1 MDGGTVRLALVAA
14 VAAVVALFP
23 ATPAGALPVGAR
35 SARAAPSAP
44 APAALVAPLLEP
56 AVASAARAHPFG
68 PPSTARVSVDGSRLA
83 VSWQAAEDDWVA
95 LGRHV
100 GAFDGASPD
109 VTGADLLRRSPAVRD
124 YLLDR
129 IAVNQGGRRCTGD
142 LAALEDVLAR
152 GARLTFECPAP
163 VAEVDLTVTALTD
176 VDGAYRTVL
185 RADTPATP
193 DQALFT
199 ATAPTQHITFTASG
213 GSGVRRSVVTVAIG
227 AAAVLALGLVTW
239 VFRRRRA

>member
-1 MDGGTVRLALVAA
+1 MRLALVAA

-23 ATPAGALPVGAR
+23 ATPAG
-35 SARAAPSAP
+35 
-44 APAALVAPLLEP
+44 
-56 AVASAARAHPFG
+56 AHPFG

-142 LAALEDVLAR
+142 LAALDDVLAR
-152 GARLTFECPAP
+152 GAQLTFECPAP
-163 VAEVDLTVTALTD
+163 VAEVDVTVTALTD

-213 GSGVRRSVVTVAIG
+213 GGGVRRSVVTVAVG
-227 AAAVLALGLVTW
+227 AAGVLALGVVVW